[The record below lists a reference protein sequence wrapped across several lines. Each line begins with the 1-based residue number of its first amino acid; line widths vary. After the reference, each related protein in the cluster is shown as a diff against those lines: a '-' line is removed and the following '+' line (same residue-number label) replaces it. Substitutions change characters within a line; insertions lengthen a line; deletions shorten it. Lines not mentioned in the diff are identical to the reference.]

1 MSDRRVALVTGGSR
15 GIGRGIALELA
26 DAGYDVAVAH
36 YDPDDSAADAT
47 VADLASRGARAMAWK
62 IDISDPAG
70 RADLIDKINTS
81 FGKINLL
88 VNNAGVAPLQRA
100 DILEATE
107 ESFDRLMKINLK
119 GPYFLTQAVANW
131 MVKQREANQNEFF
144 AIVNISSVSAYTSST
159 ARGEYCISK
168 AGVSMA
174 TKLWAD
180 RLSEFDIMVYEI
192 QPGII
197 ATDMT
202 SVVKEK
208 YDKLIFE
215 ENLTPQKRWGTPE
228 DIGKAVGA
236 IARGYFPFSTGQV
249 FNLDGGFSLRR
260 L

>member
-1 MSDRRVALVTGGSR
+1 MTERKVALITGGSR
-15 GIGRGIALELA
+15 GIGKGIALALA
-26 DAGYDVAVAH
+26 DAGYDIAINH
-36 YDPDDSAADAT
+36 FDPDNSAADQT
-47 VADLASRGARAMAWK
+47 VAELEAKGAKAVYWRGNVCSVEDRK
-62 IDISDPAG
+62 ELLEG
-70 RADLIDKINTS
+70 VRQE

-88 VNNAGVAPLQRA
+88 VNNAGVAPAKRMDL
-100 DILEATE
+100 LEATE
-107 ESFDRLMKINLK
+107 ESFDRVLAINLK
-119 GPYFLTQAVANW
+119 GPYFLTQLVANR
-131 MVKQREANQNEFF
+131 MLEERKASPDMFL
-144 AIVNISSVSAYTSST
+144 AIVNISSMSSYTSST

-228 DIGKAVGA
+228 DIGKAVSA
-236 IARGYFPFSTGQV
+236 VAQGYFPFSTGQV
-249 FNLDGGFSLRR
+249 FNLDGGFHLRR